1 MFIVTFQNPNF
12 TGLRQDSDEDD
23 DEDDDGDG
31 NGDDDGEHLGRPSIS
46 CSPWVNIET
55 R

>member
-1 MFIVTFQNPNF
+1 MTYQNPDF
-12 TGLRQDSDEDD
+12 AGLDNDEDV
-23 DEDDDGDG
+23 DEDGD
-31 NGDDDGEHLGRPSIS
+31 GDDDGEHLGRPSIS